1 MVIIFLSKVDTDDGV
16 GVYHLLC
23 RPVSDREGPQ
33 IPSLMCL
40 PALCASVLE
49 MLMRGVKITTTSAS
63 IYLMSNVNWLRGGQL
78 LFGVTVNVDNVAMGL
93 GLNLERSI
101 YYLDLE
107 PLAFLHGVR
116 PVLTL
121 WSGACQHSCSWLKH
135 KMGAGKWSGHFLT
148 RTNNEWSLPLHYIH
162 IHVLVEEFALYL
174 APSLDLPLECRIP
187 KRCRLLYRNYS

>member
-1 MVIIFLSKVDTDDGV
+1 MVIIFLSEVDTDDGV

-121 WSGACQHSCSWLKH
+121 WSGACQHVSIAAVDLNTKWELVSGVVTSWPGPI
-135 KMGAGKWSGHFLT
+135 MNGPFPCIIST
-148 RTNNEWSLPLHYIH
+148 YMSL
-162 IHVLVEEFALYL
+162 
-174 APSLDLPLECRIP
+174 
-187 KRCRLLYRNYS
+187 